1 MHKLLKR
8 DNFFLFILILLIF
21 LNYNCKPRQDK
32 RIPVFIPNLK
42 ENQLLDTLI
51 TFDLDLDGINEYIL
65 LTKESNLDSS
75 MNFYRFDQFQV
86 FSWSSTDE
94 NYECIYND
102 TVYYGT
108 SLSIIDGVN
117 DTYSKII
124 QINTFSGGNDT
135 ILSTGMQLYG
145 CNNKKINKIFYK
157 DVGKPIFVDLD
168 NDNLKEIL
176 VSNSIYFKV
185 SNHKPLNYFVG
196 IYKFINSE
204 YIDYTLNYKNFFYKE
219 INNNKVEYY
228 KNKKIFTDNSSIIEN
243 FLKICLYY
251 QVINNFDDSK
261 SFYNNEKDFL
271 LKLGEYYFIDITRI
285 LFENGLELSKEI
297 DSISISL
304 FNNANNY
311 YKNKQ
316 FKNAKNLL
324 SKILDIAPDFLD
336 AYFLLADISLMNK
349 DYDEAISFYQQAS
362 IFTTEDKRLFYG
374 LGKSYEEKRDYKIAK
389 EFYQKY
395 LTMDSISEKAFEIK
409 IKLLKKEFN

>member
-1 MHKLLKR
+1 M
-8 DNFFLFILILLIF
+8 
-21 LNYNCKPRQDK
+21 
-32 RIPVFIPNLK
+32 
-42 ENQLLDTLI
+42 
-51 TFDLDLDGINEYIL
+51 
-65 LTKESNLDSS
+65 
-75 MNFYRFDQFQV
+75 
-86 FSWSSTDE
+86 
-94 NYECIYND
+94 
-102 TVYYGT
+102 
-108 SLSIIDGVN
+108 
-117 DTYSKII
+117 
-124 QINTFSGGNDT
+124 
-135 ILSTGMQLYG
+135 
-145 CNNKKINKIFYK
+145 
-157 DVGKPIFVDLD
+157 
-168 NDNLKEIL
+168 
-176 VSNSIYFKV
+176 
-185 SNHKPLNYFVG
+185 
-196 IYKFINSE
+196 
-204 YIDYTLNYKNFFYKE
+204 
-219 INNNKVEYY
+219 
-228 KNKKIFTDNSSIIEN
+228 
-243 FLKICLYY
+243 
-251 QVINNFDDSK
+251 
-261 SFYNNEKDFL
+261 

-374 LGKSYEEKRDYKIAK
+374 LGKSYEGKRDYKIAK